1 MINITLEEAR
11 ELYKQGSLAKEIAL
25 RAFPE
30 GEIVNDYK
38 QVISL
43 PKEIDC
49 KTDILYAKLMTAYRQ
64 MTRGRKV
71 KLISGKCYLPEIIL
85 TTSTVPRGG
94 EYKGKVV
101 IDNETFSIYI
111 RTRTALFDGRVD
123 FENDGVYCGS
133 GLLANTWA
141 FKEQKQAEH
150 FVSLFYEELIYISLG
165 DIYNV
170 VFVDG
175 NDLTF

>member
-85 TTSTVPRGG
+85 TTSTVPRNSK
-94 EYKGKVV
+94 YKGKVE
-101 IDNETFSIYI
+101 IDGKLFAIYI
-111 RTRTALFDGRVD
+111 RAKESNWFGRLGYD
-123 FENDGVYCGS
+123 DMYCGGS
-133 GLLANTWA
+133 VLENTWA
-141 FKEQKQAEH
+141 FKEWEQAEY
-150 FVSLFYEELIYISLG
+150 FVNLFYEELICISLM

-170 VFVDG
+170 IFVDDNG
-175 NDLTF
+175 LPF

>member
-64 MTRGRKV
+64 MTRG
-71 KLISGKCYLPEIIL
+71 
-85 TTSTVPRGG
+85 
-94 EYKGKVV
+94 
-101 IDNETFSIYI
+101 
-111 RTRTALFDGRVD
+111 
-123 FENDGVYCGS
+123 
-133 GLLANTWA
+133 
-141 FKEQKQAEH
+141 QK
-150 FVSLFYEELIYISLG
+150 S
-165 DIYNV
+165 
-170 VFVDG
+170 
-175 NDLTF
+175 